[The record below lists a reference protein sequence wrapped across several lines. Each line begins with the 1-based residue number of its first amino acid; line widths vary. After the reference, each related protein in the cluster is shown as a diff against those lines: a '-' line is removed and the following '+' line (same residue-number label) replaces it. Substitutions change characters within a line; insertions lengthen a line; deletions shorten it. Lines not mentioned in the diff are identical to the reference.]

1 MAERTRTNLGGGISF
16 PSGQAIQ
23 GRCPRVPQDNSGAPE
38 SLEMSPYASREVSL
52 TSAQILALATTPV
65 ELVPAPGA
73 GKVLQFLGALLI
85 LDFGTIAYT
94 ENADNLTIN
103 YTDEAGLTASEVI
116 ECTGFIDQTNDEM
129 ITAVPVKDIVP
140 VANAALVLSNENDQF
155 ADGDGVMRVK
165 ILYAVHSTGL

>member
-1 MAERTRTNLGGGISF
+1 MAEVTRTMSGGINA
-16 PSGQAIQ
+16 GTVTR
-23 GRCPRVPQDNSGAPE
+23 GRCPRFSSVGSTDIE
-38 SLEMSPYASREVSL
+38 DSPYASREVSL

-85 LDFGTIAYT
+85 LDYGTIAYT
-94 ENADNLTIN
+94 ESADNLTIN
-103 YTDEAGLTASEVI
+103 YTDESGLTASEVI
-116 ECTGFIDQTNDEM
+116 ETTGFIDQTNDEM

-155 ADGDGVMRVK
+155 AAGDGVMRVK
-165 ILYAVHSTGL
+165 IIYAVHSTGL